1 LVVKFC
7 HYQQISNIVFSFKS
21 RAWQLG
27 LTGCLLIFAYLL
39 SQTLAIYGIEY
50 DLFSYIINL
59 LPSNQAQINGD
70 NIERAPEWVLLL
82 VYTLIFGVYVRK
94 FTRSKTTRLSFVTLS
109 IILFF
114 LLMVEILFAIFY
126 QVQLPVILPG
136 LLMLLV
142 SSVYRLA
149 DIYQRFL
156 ALNLLNENS
165 FSVLD
170 VQQRMSDGDLKSALI
185 LLKQCPVSDDLLE
198 VGYEL
203 GMLLESGK
211 HWASALNL
219 YHWLSQFDPGL
230 SDFVTRIEQIR
241 TNRVPQYKRGGEDH
255 TLKIIGHYQIL
266 KKIARGAT
274 ADVYEGYDLRT
285 QNRVALKIMLSRLDQ
300 GLESERIRHWLHEA
314 EIVSKL
320 DHPNIAKIHDASIE
334 DNIPF
339 IAMDFISG
347 YSMALRLKKREY
359 ITVGEC
365 IRISKAVLSALA
377 EAHKLGVVHGDIKP
391 ANIMYDDRGG
401 TYIIT
406 DFGAAYTE
414 QRECQSGNRIIGT
427 PSYMSPEQ
435 LEGRKLDGRS
445 DLFSLAVTLYH
456 LLTGHQPFTG
466 SNLPDLKRSIIKDE
480 PDLSHLTLPAG
491 IMEVILKA
499 LQKKTYMRFAD
510 AQQMLTAVEFC
521 EKQLRDRMKRQAV

>member
-1 LVVKFC
+1 M
-7 HYQQISNIVFSFKS
+7 FSFKS

-27 LTGCLLIFAYLL
+27 LTGCLLIFTYLL
-39 SQTLAIYGIEY
+39 SQTQAVSGIEY
-50 DLFSYIINL
+50 DLFSYIIQL
-59 LPSNQAQINGD
+59 QPSNQQLVSGNGVK
-70 NIERAPEWVLLL
+70 RGPEWVLLL
-82 VYTLIFGVYVRK
+82 VYTLIFAIYVRK
-94 FTRSKTTRLSFVTLS
+94 FTRSRTTGLSFVTLS
-109 IILFF
+109 IVLFF

-126 QVQLPVILPG
+126 QIFLPVILPV
-136 LLMLLV
+136 LLMLVV
-142 SSVYRLA
+142 SSVYKLV

-156 ALNLLNENS
+156 ALNLLNEKS
-165 FSVLD
+165 FSLFD
-170 VQQRMSDGDLKSALI
+170 VEQRMADGDLKSALI
-185 LLKQCPVSDDLLE
+185 LLKQCPISDDLLE

-230 SDFVTRIEQIR
+230 SDFVTRIEEIR
-241 TNRVPQYKRGGEDH
+241 ENRAPQHKKRSKDH

-274 ADVYEGYDLRT
+274 ATVYEGYDLRT
-285 QNRVALKIMLSRLDQ
+285 QNRVALKIMSSRLDESF
-300 GLESERIRHWLHEA
+300 ESERIKHWLHEA

-320 DHPNIAKIHDASIE
+320 DHPNIAKIHDASI
-334 DNIPF
+334 DDDVPY
-339 IAMDFISG
+339 IAMDYISG
-347 YSMALRLKKREY
+347 YSMALRLKRREY

-365 IRISKAVLSALA
+365 IRISKAVLSALT

-391 ANIMYDDRGG
+391 ANIMYDDRER

-414 QRECQSGNRIIGT
+414 HRERQIDNKIIGT

-435 LEGRKLDGRS
+435 LAGKKLDGRS

-466 SNLPDLKRSIIKDE
+466 SNLPDLKRSIISDE
-480 PDLSHLTLPAG
+480 PDLDHLTLPAG
-491 IMEVILKA
+491 IMEVIMKA
-499 LQKKTYMRFAD
+499 LQKKPYMRFAD

-521 EKQLRDRMKRQAV
+521 ETQLKGRMKRQAD